1 MVYCEQDMYEYVYRN
16 LRGRY
21 PRSEGWE
28 IRAQDDWGAYRP
40 DFVVERCSW
49 DGTIERVICEVKAEN
64 RVTQRHISQINDYAR
79 RLAGR
84 NVRIRQK
91 ILAIP
96 YGVPYDH
103 VPDDID
109 VMVLRNFGYES
120 DDY

>member
-1 MVYCEQDMYEYVYRN
+1 MVYREQDMYEYVYRN
-16 LRGRY
+16 LRRRY
-21 PRSEGWE
+21 PRHEGWE
-28 IRAQDDWGAYRP
+28 IRAQDDRGTYRP
-40 DFVVERCSW
+40 DFVVERSSE
-49 DGTIERVICEVKAEN
+49 DGIIERVICEVKAES
-64 RVTQRHISQINDYAR
+64 RIAQRHISQINDYAR

-109 VMVLRNFGYES
+109 MMVLRTFGYE
-120 DDY
+120 DNY

>member
-64 RVTQRHISQINDYAR
+64 RVAQRHINQINEYVR
-79 RLAGR
+79 KSAGR
-84 NVRIRQK
+84 YVRIRRK
-91 ILAIP
+91 ILVIP
-96 YGVPYDH
+96 YGVPHGH
-103 VPDDID
+103 VPDNIE
-109 VMVLRNFGYES
+109 VIVLKSFGYV
-120 DDY
+120 DD